1 MLQVAVRDLRE
12 YKGPLA
18 FTTHVCPSS
27 YIMSQ
32 NDYILNTSMDKKIYV
47 TKTKY
52 MTKQT
57 FSEICTDLK

>member
-1 MLQVAVRDLRE
+1 MGESGEMLQVAVRDLRE

-32 NDYILNTSMDKKIYV
+32 NDYILNTSMDKKNVCDKDKIHD
-47 TKTKY
+47 KT
-52 MTKQT
+52 
-57 FSEICTDLK
+57 DV